1 MEYKKKERL
10 LVIETFNDE
19 IDEIKKKLD
28 NNVEIDEIKSN
39 LNDLKTEFS
48 NTVDWLW
55 DYDNEL
61 S

>member
-10 LVIETFNDE
+10 LVTKTFNEDIE
-19 IDEIKKKLD
+19 EIKKKLD
-28 NNVEIDEIKSN
+28 NNVQINEITSN
-39 LNDLKTEFS
+39 LNDLKIEFS
-48 NTVDWLW
+48 NPIDWLW

>member
-10 LVIETFNDE
+10 LVTKTFNEDIE
-19 IDEIKKKLD
+19 EIKKKLD
-28 NNVEIDEIKSN
+28 NNVQINEIKSN
-39 LNDLKTEFS
+39 LNDLKIEFS
-48 NTVDWLW
+48 NTIDWLW